1 MGGFIMGLFDKRKC
15 DICGNEKGPLF
26 TFKLEGGI
34 VCDECHDKLSKA
46 KFKKGYSIE
55 DARRELQNINNEKE
69 ELQKNIAEKK
79 ENLANEPMSR
89 YCANCGEK
97 FTGNFCPS
105 CDAPANTSTSNV
117 IPGNTPSIT
126 CPSCGS
132 DNISIQFEEIGSKT
146 TKKKNSIVR
155 SAARGGAIMATG
167 GLWALTPK
175 HDGKEK
181 TKNKL
186 KKFAI
191 CQNCGKSW
199 KVK

>member
-1 MGGFIMGLFDKRKC
+1 MML
-15 DICGNEKGPLF
+15 EESL
-26 TFKLEGGI
+26 KLLT
-34 VCDECHDKLSKA
+34 V
-46 KFKKGYSIE
+46 KKK
-55 DARRELQNINNEKE
+55 NCK
-69 ELQKNIAEKK
+69 KNIAEKK
-79 ENLANEPMSR
+79 EKLSNEPISR
-89 YCANCGEK
+89 YCTNCGEK
-97 FTGNFCPS
+97 FTGNFCPN
-105 CDAPANTSTSNV
+105 CGTPANNTAASNV

-191 CQNCGKSW
+191 CQSCGNSW
-199 KVK
+199 KIK

>member
-1 MGGFIMGLFDKRKC
+1 MGLFDKRKC
-15 DICGNEKGPLF
+15 DICGKEKGALS

-34 VCDECHDKLSKA
+34 LCDECYNQLSKA
-46 KFKKGYSIE
+46 KFKKGYSVE
-55 DARRELQNINNEKE
+55 DARKELENIAIEKE
-69 ELQKNIAEKK
+69 GLKNAIAEKK
-79 ENLANEPMSR
+79 EKLANEPISR
-89 YCANCGEK
+89 YCTNCGEK
-97 FTGNFCPS
+97 FTGNFCPN
-105 CDAPANTSTSNV
+105 CGTPVNNTTTSNV
-117 IPGNTPSIT
+117 TPGNAPSIT
-126 CPSCGS
+126 CPKCGS
-132 DNISIQFEEIGSKT
+132 DNISIQFEETGSKT

-199 KVK
+199 KVR

>member
-1 MGGFIMGLFDKRKC
+1 
-15 DICGNEKGPLF
+15 
-26 TFKLEGGI
+26 
-34 VCDECHDKLSKA
+34 
-46 KFKKGYSIE
+46 
-55 DARRELQNINNEKE
+55 
-69 ELQKNIAEKK
+69 
-79 ENLANEPMSR
+79 MSR
-89 YCANCGEK
+89 YCTNCGEK

-105 CDAPANTSTSNV
+105 CGAPANTSTSNV

>member
-1 MGGFIMGLFDKRKC
+1 MGLFDKRKC
-15 DICGNEKGPLF
+15 DICGKEKGVLS

-34 VCDECHDKLSKA
+34 VCDECHNKLSKA
-46 KFKKGYSIE
+46 KFKKGYSID
-55 DARRELQNINNEKE
+55 DARRELEAINSEKE

-79 ENLANEPMSR
+79 EKLSNEPISR
-89 YCANCGEK
+89 YCTNCGEK
-97 FTGNFCPS
+97 FTGNFCPN
-105 CDAPANTSTSNV
+105 CGTPANNIAASNV

-191 CQNCGKSW
+191 CQSCGNSW
-199 KVK
+199 KIK

>member
-1 MGGFIMGLFDKRKC
+1 MGLFDKRKC

-46 KFKKGYSIE
+46 KFKTGYSIE

-105 CDAPANTSTSNV
+105 CGAPANTSTSNV